1 MHSHGAKLSTVG
13 IVIESISNLIATVA
27 AVLAEPVNRGYLDYW
42 FDIMVLQ
49 KRDSCNMTFFG
60 VQ

>member
-13 IVIESISNLIATVA
+13 IVIESISDLIATVA
-27 AVLAEPVNRGYLDYW
+27 AALAEPVNRGYLDYW

>member
-13 IVIESISNLIATVA
+13 IVIESISDLIATVA
-27 AVLAEPVNRGYLDYW
+27 AALAEPVNRGYLDYW

-60 VQ
+60 IQ